1 VADLLW
7 ADAPGLFSVWGGNIN
22 QLANGN
28 VEFDVN
34 GLATALFPNLASEIQ
49 EVTQTTTP
57 QIVWK
62 MDPNANGRLPRLS
75 RPQPLPGVIWE
86 K

>member
-1 VADLLW
+1 LSSITGAPQCYSRGVIFQVDESTHVADLLW

-34 GLATALFPNLASEIQ
+34 GLATALFPNLA
-49 EVTQTTTP
+49 
-57 QIVWK
+57 
-62 MDPNANGRLPRLS
+62 
-75 RPQPLPGVIWE
+75 
-86 K
+86 